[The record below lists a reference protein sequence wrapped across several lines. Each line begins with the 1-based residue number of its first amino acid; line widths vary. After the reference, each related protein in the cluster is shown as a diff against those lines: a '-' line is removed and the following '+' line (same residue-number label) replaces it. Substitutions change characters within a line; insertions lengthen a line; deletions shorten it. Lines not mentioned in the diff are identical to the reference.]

1 MEQNERIFGLLRC
14 AEAETENRSGLKK
27 ISFLLT
33 QMHTRTCLTQ
43 LPPPSVSYILWYG
56 TWYLQCFFLRFRLKI
71 VKSMNLLLDLL
82 NGPTHFQDTIVMPF
96 SGYFCFIFQEKG
108 RVGNIVTPV
117 LHAAQ

>member
-1 MEQNERIFGLLRC
+1 
-14 AEAETENRSGLKK
+14 
-27 ISFLLT
+27 
-33 QMHTRTCLTQ
+33 
-43 LPPPSVSYILWYG
+43 
-56 TWYLQCFFLRFRLKI
+56 
-71 VKSMNLLLDLL
+71 MNLLLDLL